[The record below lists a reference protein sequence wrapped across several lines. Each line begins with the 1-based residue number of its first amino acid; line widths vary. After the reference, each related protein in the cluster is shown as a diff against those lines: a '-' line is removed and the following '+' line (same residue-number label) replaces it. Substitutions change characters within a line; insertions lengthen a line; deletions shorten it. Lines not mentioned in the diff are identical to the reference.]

1 MESSSRRRSKAPQI
15 LCLIAALWAIAVA
28 LFFPFGP
35 VYETSTSEYTVTVS
49 GGQVVSPGRQGH
61 ATGLQANGPQIAFV
75 LAIPIVLA
83 LLPLA
88 FRKHQRA
95 SFLGAGALTLA
106 FCVVGAMSV
115 GIFYLPTALLL
126 VLAGATMKSPAQGAA
141 KQEEHP

>member
-1 MESSSRRRSKAPQI
+1 MDTFSTSRRSKAPQI
-15 LCLIAALWAIAVA
+15 LCLIAALWATAVA
-28 LFFPFGP
+28 LFFLFGP
-35 VYETSTSEYTVTVS
+35 VYETSRSEYSVTVS
-49 GGQVVSPGRQGH
+49 GPQVASPEREGH

-95 SFLGAGALTLA
+95 SFLIAGALTLA

-115 GIFYLPTALLL
+115 GMFYLPTALLL
-126 VLAGATMKSPAQGAA
+126 LVAGATMKSPPQTM
-141 KQEEHP
+141 

>member
-1 MESSSRRRSKAPQI
+1 MPRLSKAPQI
-15 LCLIAALWAIAVA
+15 LCLIAALWATAVA
-28 LFFPFGP
+28 LFFLFGP
-35 VYETSTSEYTVTVS
+35 VYETSTSQYSVTVS
-49 GGQVVSPGRQGH
+49 GGQVASPEREAR
-61 ATGLQANGPQIAFV
+61 ATGLQANGPHITFV

-115 GIFYLPTALLL
+115 GMFYLPTALLL
-126 VLAGATMKSPAQGAA
+126 VLAGATMKSQPQTT
-141 KQEEHP
+141 

>member
-1 MESSSRRRSKAPQI
+1 MTRSKAPQALSI
-15 LCLIAALWAIAVA
+15 IAALWATGVA
-28 LFFPFGP
+28 LLFLFGP
-35 VYETSTSEYTVTVS
+35 VYETSTSEYSVTVS
-49 GGQVVSPGRQGH
+49 GGQIASPERQGH

-106 FCVVGAMSV
+106 FCVLGAMSV
-115 GIFYLPTALLL
+115 GVFYFPTALLL
-126 VLAGATMKSPAQGAA
+126 LLAGATMKSPTQTI
-141 KQEEHP
+141 

>member
-1 MESSSRRRSKAPQI
+1 MDTFSTSRRSKAPQI
-15 LCLIAALWAIAVA
+15 LCLIAALWATAVA
-28 LFFPFGP
+28 LFFLFGP
-35 VYETSTSEYTVTVS
+35 VYETSTSEYSVTVS
-49 GGQVVSPGRQGH
+49 GPQVASPEREGH

-115 GIFYLPTALLL
+115 GVFYLPTALLL
-126 VLAGATMKSPAQGAA
+126 LLAGAGMKSPPQTM
-141 KQEEHP
+141 

>member
-1 MESSSRRRSKAPQI
+1 MTYRRIPQI
-15 LCLIAALWAIAVA
+15 LCLIAALWATAVA
-28 LFFPFGP
+28 LFVLFGP
-35 VYETSTSEYTVTVS
+35 VYETSTSEYSVTVS
-49 GGQVVSPGRQGH
+49 GGRVASPEREGH
-61 ATGLQANGPQIAFV
+61 ATGLQANGPHITFV

-115 GIFYLPTALLL
+115 GVFYLPTALLL
-126 VLAGATMKSPAQGAA
+126 LLAGARMKSPP
-141 KQEEHP
+141 HTL